1 MSPKKEGDKKIS
13 PEECPECKENVL
25 VYGKA
30 VEKKIGNKTLKFCSE
45 TCAVA
50 YAEANRKR

>member
-1 MSPKKEGDKKIS
+1 MSPKKEDIKKTS
-13 PEECPECKENVL
+13 PEECPNCKENVL

-30 VEKKIGNKTLKFCSE
+30 VEKKIGNKTLKFCSD
-45 TCAVA
+45 TCAIA